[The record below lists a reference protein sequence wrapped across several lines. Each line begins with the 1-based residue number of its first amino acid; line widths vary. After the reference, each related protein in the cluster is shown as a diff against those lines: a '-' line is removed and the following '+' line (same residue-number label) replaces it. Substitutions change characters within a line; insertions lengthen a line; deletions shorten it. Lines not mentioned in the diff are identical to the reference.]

1 MSYEE
6 FQQMARL
13 YIIGALDEE
22 EQARFDIA
30 RALYGKR
37 AEAFIDECQKFNALF
52 ALSLLPSQ
60 PSPATKRK
68 LLARIRAAQEA
79 KEAEEDALEPQ
90 RYSFGWN

>member
-13 YIIGALDEE
+13 YIIGALDDD
-22 EQARFDIA
+22 EQARFAIG

-60 PSPATKRK
+60 PAPDTKRR

-79 KEAEEDALEPQ
+79 REAEEDALAAQ
-90 RYSFGWN
+90 RCSFGWN